1 MFEDVTLQLP
11 KNEEKKLMAHYY
23 QLHQEA
29 IEEALAGK
37 ELWKPYIRMSGLSQ
51 WLDVSTTTIVK
62 WQREGMPH
70 IVIDGVTLYDKRKI
84 ATWLNHFE
92 RNKIISHEKQMKIF
106 PGYLS
111 IKHVFGTIIT
121 YSKKVVLD
129 LIQDLRDED
138 IQDFSYWSPL
148 YFLETD
154 ELGQP
159 VYLTYLVNEVGIP
172 LYPDCYYYITLTKEQ
187 ESKLESLELSI

>member
-70 IVIDGVTLYDKRKI
+70 IVIDGVT
-84 ATWLNHFE
+84 
-92 RNKIISHEKQMKIF
+92 
-106 PGYLS
+106 
-111 IKHVFGTIIT
+111 
-121 YSKKVVLD
+121 
-129 LIQDLRDED
+129 
-138 IQDFSYWSPL
+138 
-148 YFLETD
+148 
-154 ELGQP
+154 
-159 VYLTYLVNEVGIP
+159 
-172 LYPDCYYYITLTKEQ
+172 
-187 ESKLESLELSI
+187 